1 MRLSETMP
9 FVNPLAFQFFVLP
22 TWFLN
27 RKDNSIL
34 FLQYI
39 LRTRLENDIIFTCV
53 KENSLINFIFY
64 LATSIAITG
73 SLIIFLTLKNE
84 CREKEIEIIQL
95 NKSIVYNTNIVKE
108 LQSRREYLL
117 SESYISSA
125 LSNKMISVAP
135 ETLLIHINTNQ

>member
-1 MRLSETMP
+1 MK
-9 FVNPLAFQFFVLP
+9 N
-22 TWFLN
+22 
-27 RKDNSIL
+27 K
-34 FLQYI
+34 YK
-39 LRTRLENDIIFTCV
+39 

-108 LQSRREYLL
+108 LQSRKEYLL
-117 SESYISSA
+117 SESYISAA